1 MATFGKERSTV
12 SDRAARRVLL
22 AQCALVAGVA
32 LVVAYLWLRVT
43 GTRTFT
49 VTGLFSCLVIS
60 VLTAL
65 LVEAVVARAMRGRL
79 RRAHARPRTA
89 KTRKAA

>member
-1 MATFGKERSTV
+1 MT
-12 SDRAARRVLL
+12 
-22 AQCALVAGVA
+22 
-32 LVVAYLWLRVT
+32 AYVWLRAT

-60 VLTAL
+60 VLTGLA
-65 LVEAVVARAMRGRL
+65 VEAVVARVRRGRL
-79 RRAHARPRTA
+79 RRAHARPRTRLRTRPA